1 MKKVNKTLGLILVLS
16 LIFSIAMVL
25 VACDSDKPV
34 EELNATTDLTKQ
46 QEELKT
52 KVDGLEKQSGE
63 NASAVDGIA
72 SQLDAL
78 GAQIAELQKA
88 IEEANAQPEESA
100 LAFDYGEECY
110 EKIQYIDKVLHD
122 RDCYSGENYKLAE
135 KWILWNLYEAG
146 YSEEEAFLSPFTI
159 TSYSKEDELADNFS
173 AVKAYELADD
183 KHYKRSGRRYVEDAE
198 GAFVKVNVTMN
209 NIVAVK
215 KGKVD
220 EQIIVGAHFDGTG
233 TGDNGSG
240 VALNLTTAQ
249 HIYDVET
256 YYTIV
261 FVFFNAEEIGCYG
274 STAYANAMTDEE
286 VAKTKYMINMDSLV
300 CGDYCNLYGGVQDDE
315 TQTVKDTE
323 AYDNA
328 MKVAESLGL
337 TFYTNPWTYENPAP
351 GYENPDYAS
360 PSTGDWSDH
369 VGFKK
374 KGIKYLYFEATN
386 WFIPG
391 PYNEYD
397 GYGETYLIG
406 MLMNTEN
413 DYLEYIETYF
423 PGRIQS
429 HIKKFSALLNA
440 LLMQGE
446 LDF

>member
-1 MKKVNKTLGLILVLS
+1 MNKTKKFLNTIALLTVTI
-16 LIFSIAMVL
+16 LIFAFAVSCENIGL
-25 VACDSDKPV
+25 TPKEP
-34 EELNATTDLTKQ
+34 ETD
-46 QEELKT
+46 EP
-52 KVDGLEKQSGE
+52 S
-63 NASAVDGIA
+63 S
-72 SQLDAL
+72 S
-78 GAQIAELQKA
+78 
-88 IEEANAQPEESA
+88 P
-100 LAFDYGEECY
+100 LAFDYADECY
-110 EKIQYIDKVLHD
+110 EKIKYIDNVLRD
-122 RDCYSGENYKLAE
+122 RDCYSGANYKLAE

-146 YSEEEAFLSPFTI
+146 YTTEEAYTQPFSTQGYFVEANLA
-159 TSYSKEDELADNFS
+159 TSLS
-173 AVKAYELADD
+173 AVQSYEIADEN
-183 KHYKRSGRRYVEDAE
+183 HYKRNGRRYTVDDE
-198 GAFVKVNVTMN
+198 GTYVKVDVTFN

-215 KGKVD
+215 KGISD

-249 HIYDVET
+249 HIYNVET

-274 STAYANAMTDEE
+274 STAFANALTDEE

-315 TQTVKDTE
+315 TQTVNETE

-328 MKVAESLGL
+328 VKVAETLGIS
-337 TFYTNPWTYENPAP
+337 FRTNPWTYENPAP
-351 GYENPDYAS
+351 GYDTPDYAS

-369 VGFKK
+369 KGFKDR
-374 KGIKYLYFEATN
+374 GIKYLYFEATN
-386 WFIPG
+386 WEIPG

-406 MLMNTEN
+406 MLMNTPN
-413 DYLEYIETYF
+413 DYLEYIEKYF

-429 HIKKFSALLNA
+429 HLKKFSALLNA
-440 LLMQGE
+440 LLLQSE